1 MTTGQSFKGDHKEK
15 FVFSLLDNFF
25 ILFHMLC
32 KMQTKYT
39 LLTTIENSL
48 MSCIGTETWISN
60 GI

>member
-39 LLTTIENSL
+39 LLTAIENSL
-48 MSCIGTETWISN
+48 MSCIGTET
-60 GI
+60 